1 MEDMPPIPHA
11 RDPDE
16 PEKARA
22 WGSWVRTRRKALG
35 LTQAQLGDLLGLYA
49 SYISRFEN
57 GRAYPNLHDELGVA
71 AADRIRNLL
80 QEQGEEENA
89 EDHGRNDPSTA
100 L

>member
-1 MEDMPPIPHA
+1 MEDMPPIP
-11 RDPDE
+11 RVGEPDE
-16 PEKARA
+16 SAKAGA

-35 LTQAQLGDLLGLYA
+35 MTQAQLGDLLDVHA
-49 SYISRFEN
+49 TYISRFEN
-57 GRAYPNLHDELGVA
+57 GRAYPNLHNELGVA